1 MVSSLTVDLLY
12 APPVILRQLEVVR
25 LHPLVKGSHDGQ
37 WVVWVFQTKS
47 MAQFVN
53 GHKEEVVA
61 WRGGELIE

>member
-37 WVVWVFQTKS
+37 WVV
-47 MAQFVN
+47 
-53 GHKEEVVA
+53 
-61 WRGGELIE
+61 